1 MNNMPKVWSINT
13 TVRNPERLQGFLRV
27 LSEFEGQ
34 DFDKDTQAAYQKA
47 LVKNKLYKPLETP
60 EDLKMEYENP
70 EPFNNQ
76 DTEKIFSLISSP
88 DFRGRTSVSNFNKMG
103 LAIAYQSQGPV
114 VITDLG
120 RDFLENDFSKDENF
134 FFNYFVKW
142 QLPNPLEKGYDDFDI
157 NPFLSTLHI
166 INKVNDLEEQRGNKR
181 KGISKNEFALFVIT
195 LKNYRQIDDIC
206 KSILKFRDDSKKT
219 PDQNEFFKEKL
230 YAKAK
235 VIFNVHTQKG
245 IEKKSNNLQDYADSV
260 IRWFRKTRYIMY
272 RGAKRYVDISPSRLE
287 QAKQLINN
295 LSLSSNHYIG
305 QEDYRQYLVN
315 KDLPLLPWENDLETK
330 KRIIINL
337 GNIIDTTQNDI
348 DSNFPGKRI
357 HDFPTSPVF
366 SPDIRLDE
374 LRKME
379 SEYRQHYDIIN
390 NELRTLKESDLK
402 NLNKYIDKLKALG
415 NLTRNSNR
423 QNAPLC
429 LEWYTSL
436 SLMALD
442 DSIEIKPNIIK
453 ADDGLPLFTAG
464 GGLADI
470 ECYYNSFN
478 LIVEVTLIKSRSQ
491 VPNEVLPV
499 SRHYSDMVEKYSDKP
514 CYCLFLAP
522 VIHRDAMN
530 QFYFFINKGFE
541 GKALNL
547 IPLTINQYVNVL
559 KIVLENSAN
568 GKLINHNLIEKFL
581 KETLSNLKKED
592 NSKEWSNIIDKS
604 IEEWSQS
611 FA

>member
-1 MNNMPKVWSINT
+1 MPKVWSINT

>member
-470 ECYYNSFN
+470 ECYYKSFN

>member
-1 MNNMPKVWSINT
+1 MPDVWSINT
-13 TVRNPERLQGFLRV
+13 TVRNPERLQDFLRV
-27 LSEFEGQ
+27 LSDFEGRE
-34 DFDKDTQAAYQKA
+34 FNREVQALYQKA
-47 LVKNKLYKPLETP
+47 LVKNKLYKPNETP
-60 EDLKMEYENP
+60 EHLKMEYENP
-70 EPFNNQ
+70 EPFNDQ
-76 DTEKIFSLISSP
+76 DTEEIFSLISSP
-88 DFRGRTSVSNFNKMG
+88 DLRGRTSVSRCNQMG
-103 LAIAYQSQGPV
+103 LAIALQSQGPV

-120 RDFLENDFSKDENF
+120 KDFLENDFSKDENF

-142 QLPNPLEKGYDDFDI
+142 QLPNPLEKGYNDFDV
-157 NPFLSTLHI
+157 NPFLSTLYI

-195 LKNYRQIDDIC
+195 LRNYKRIDDVCEQI
-206 KSILKFRDDSKKT
+206 IQFREDSKRS
-219 PDQNEFFKEKL
+219 PDQNEYFKEEL
-230 YAKAK
+230 YAKA
-235 VIFNVHTQKG
+235 VSVFDVHTQRE

-260 IRWFRKTRYIMY
+260 IRWFRKTQYIMY

-295 LSLSSNHYIG
+295 LPLSSSHYG
-305 QEDYRQYLVN
+305 DKESYRQYLVN
-315 KDLPLLPWENDLETK
+315 KDLPLLPWEGDLETK

-337 GNIIDTTQNDI
+337 GNLINETQKDI
-348 DSNFPGKRI
+348 DSKFPGKRI
-357 HDFPTSPVF
+357 HDFPTSPAF
-366 SPDIRLDE
+366 APGIRLDD
-374 LRKME
+374 LRQME
-379 SEYRQHYDIIN
+379 VEYRQHYEIIN

-402 NLNKYIDKLKALG
+402 NLNKYIKELDVLG

-442 DSIEIKPNIIK
+442 DSIEIKPNIVK

-470 ECYYNSFN
+470 ECYYESFN

-491 VPNEVLPV
+491 VQNEVLPV
-499 SRHYSDMVEKYSDKP
+499 SRHYSDMVEKHSDKP

-522 VIHRDAMN
+522 LIHRDAMN
-530 QFYFFINKGFE
+530 QFYFFINQGFE
-541 GKALNL
+541 GKELNL
-547 IPLTINQYVNVL
+547 VPLTINQYVDLLN
-559 KIVLENSAN
+559 IVLENSTN

-581 KETLSNLKKED
+581 KETVSNLKEEN

-604 IEEWSQS
+604 IEEWGQS